1 MTGNTTCKVLF
12 GFWLAFA
19 LVCAATFVVAWICG
33 DLIFDFFAYAILSAV
48 ICANYWEL
56 WHVETPTIRVN
67 VVCRDVTCDE
77 VEESE

>member
-67 VVCRDVTCDE
+67 VVCRGFDSDKQ
-77 VEESE
+77 EEDS